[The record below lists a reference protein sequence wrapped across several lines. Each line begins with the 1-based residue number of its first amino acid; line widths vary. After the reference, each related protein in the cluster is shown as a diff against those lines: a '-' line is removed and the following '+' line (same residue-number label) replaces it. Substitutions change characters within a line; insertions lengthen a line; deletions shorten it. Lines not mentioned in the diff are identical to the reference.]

1 MSGRKER
8 IRELYER
15 ALKLPIG
22 ERASFIATSAR
33 GDDDLERRV
42 SALLAGQADTQ
53 ISGYEPTA
61 DGGATVLAIGTQIDQ
76 YRIDG
81 PLGAGGMGIVYRAT
95 DTKLNRPAAIKVL
108 PENLADSEARRRF
121 QREAQM
127 ASSLNHPH
135 IVTVYDA
142 GEYQQRQYLITE
154 YVDGGT
160 LRQWAARSR
169 GWLAIVELLIGVA
182 DAVAAAH
189 EAGVLHRDIKPENIL
204 LAKNGYAKLADF
216 GLAKLLEVDTL
227 ADDPFASMPV
237 GGHSTLSG
245 TVGYMSPE
253 QVEGLPLD
261 GRSDVYSFG
270 LVLHELLTGV
280 RPSAARLQRH
290 EGQPEPFAPLPAD
303 VPAELRTIVAKTL
316 EREPDDRYQTMHDLV
331 VDLRRLVRRS
341 GVEGQPSRSA
351 TSPFEPA
358 PGAAA
363 TTIRPRPNHWRAGL
377 VVMTAALLA
386 VGGSVA
392 AYYGLGLGEPS
403 RSAVAVLPFVNES
416 SDDDLHIS
424 DGLGDDLR
432 NRLMGVGDL
441 DVQARASS
449 VSFREPGTPPQTI
462 ASRLGVSVLV
472 NGYLRRRGNMLIVG
486 VEALDA
492 NGTGIRS
499 WTYQRPEPE
508 LLALQQTISADVAAF
523 LAPGAAPVSP
533 AATPSRESESANML
547 VLLGTRLEQQVTD
560 ELSVDAEK
568 LTMAIDYYRLATEVD
583 PNSVAAHAR
592 LARAL
597 VYLGDVNAAA
607 IPLEKAR
614 TLSESNPATPAAE
627 LSNLYYTSALY
638 LMRTR
643 TNGIPQAYE
652 LAIQFNPNNTDALG
666 AYAQWLMTHFRADEA
681 DPFFRRALDHDRQLL
696 SRYVDYAEYLTIW
709 EQMDRAREIAEEIRT
724 RFPND
729 RGYRALARLYEN
741 TGELDIGIAWG
752 LRAYRENPANLE
764 TPLQLAELYA
774 RIGDFDT
781 AAKLETDPPG
791 VGLLWL
797 RRDYGRLAD
806 EAGLSII
813 ENPDEPQLRAKYA
826 FALNA
831 LNDSR
836 SAAAV
841 LENAR
846 MVIEP
851 ESEYLTSDLDE
862 ALTIY
867 IDALLGVGGREAEAR
882 ALAEQKAKF
891 GVDTILTTSWWV
903 MSYYSCTLLQ
913 LGKEDEAL
921 DALDNLRTSQGL
933 AWMPLL
939 LDSPCFRRVA
949 DERRYKEVLSHLETR
964 QAQLLERLP
973 ATLLEYGVA
982 DVRPIAPR

>member
-1 MSGRKER
+1 MNGRNER

-15 ALKLPIG
+15 ALKRPIG
-22 ERASFIATSAR
+22 ERAAFIATSAR
-33 GDDDLERRV
+33 GDDDLARRV
-42 SALLAGQADTQ
+42 AALLAGQPDTHMA
-53 ISGYEPTA
+53 GYEPSA
-61 DGGATVLAIGTQIDQ
+61 DGGAAVLAIGTQIDQ

-108 PENLADSEARRRF
+108 PESLADPEARRRF

-142 GEYQQRQYLITE
+142 GEYQQQQYLITE

-160 LRQWAARSR
+160 LRQWATRQR

-227 ADDPFASMPV
+227 ADDPFASMPAS
-237 GGHSTLSG
+237 GHSTFAG
-245 TVGYMSPE
+245 TAGYMSPE

-280 RPSAARLQRH
+280 RPAATRLQRDDG
-290 EGQPEPFAPLPAD
+290 ETAPFAPLPAD
-303 VPAELRTIVAKTL
+303 IPAELRTIVAKTL

-341 GVEGQPSRSA
+341 GVEPQPPAPAS
-351 TSPFEPA
+351 SPFEPA

-363 TTIRPRPNHWRAGL
+363 TTMRPGRSRWRTSLA
-377 VVMTAALLA
+377 VTAAALLLA
-386 VGGSVA
+386 GVSVG
-392 AYYGLGLGEPS
+392 AYYGLGLGAPP
-403 RSAVAVLPFVNES
+403 RSAIAVLPFVNES
-416 SDDDLHIS
+416 NADDLHIS

-432 NRLMGVGDL
+432 NRLMGVAGL

-449 VSFREPGTPPQTI
+449 VSFREPGTAPQTI
-462 ASRLGVSVLV
+462 ASRLGVSVLI

-492 NGTGIRS
+492 NGTGIHS
-499 WTYQRPEPE
+499 WSYQRPEPE

-523 LAPGAAPVSP
+523 LAPGTAPALP
-533 AATPSRESESANML
+533 TTTPSRESERANIL

-568 LTMAIDYYRLATEVD
+568 LEMAISYYRQATEAD
-583 PNSVAAHAR
+583 PSSVAAHAR

-607 IPLEKAR
+607 IPLAKAQ
-614 TLSESNPATPAAE
+614 TLSESDHTTPAAE

-643 TNGIPQAYE
+643 TNGIPTAYQ
-652 LAIQFNPNNTDALG
+652 LALQFNPNNTDALA
-666 AYAQWLMTHFRADEA
+666 AYAQFLMTHHRAEEA
-681 DPFFRRALDHDRQLL
+681 DALFRRALDHDRQLL
-696 SRYVDYAEYLTIW
+696 SRYVDYAQYLTIL
-709 EQMDRAREIAEEIRT
+709 ERMDVAREIGAEIRT

-752 LRAYRENPANLE
+752 LRAYRENPAH
-764 TPLQLAELYA
+764 PDAAGQVAELYA
-774 RIGDFDT
+774 RIGDFAK
-781 AAKLETDPPG
+781 AAEYEPEFG
-791 VGLLWL
+791 VGQLWL
-797 RRDYGRLAD
+797 RRDYARLAE
-806 EAGLSII
+806 EAGLLSIDY
-813 ENPDEPQLRAKYA
+813 PDEPRLREYYA

-831 LNDSR
+831 LDDSR
-836 SAAAV
+836 SAVSV

-846 MVIEP
+846 MVVQP
-851 ESEYLTSDLDE
+851 GAEYLTPDLDE
-862 ALTIY
+862 TLTIY
-867 IDALLGVGGREAEAR
+867 VDALLAVGGRDAEAR
-882 ALAEQKAKF
+882 DIAQKKRDF
-891 GVDTILTTSWWV
+891 GIDKSLTSAWWTL
-903 MSYYSCTLLQ
+903 SYHSCTLLQ
-913 LGKEDEAL
+913 LGERAEAL
-921 DALDNLRTSQGL
+921 ETLDKVKASRGL
-933 AWMPLL
+933 AWTPMLR
-939 LDSPCFRRVA
+939 DSLCFRPVA
-949 DERRYKEVLSHLETR
+949 EEPRYQEVLANLEMR
-964 QAQLLERLP
+964 QAELRARLP

-982 DVRPIAPR
+982 DVRPLEP